1 MPILHKIRNDWDFDV
16 TTEPA
21 KVTNPV
27 TGEDT
32 RTGGYVNMR
41 TDTGEIVGRYVSKR
55 YAVANNREIVGR
67 GLDALRGAG
76 LNPDTAEFNAY
87 GFNEGR
93 SWRFEWAWKDQ
104 TIKVPQVGDELGLRL
119 SVSNSFDRSKK
130 IAWALGMLRL
140 VCSNGMTA
148 LNNAFHLSNKH
159 NGGLNL
165 DRMSGALGEALDNFQ
180 PEKVGKDFQNLAE
193 VEIDQQ
199 QGLHIL
205 QNFVEDVVGFSERS
219 RSRVSEIWNA
229 PTYEADSG
237 RNMYNLYNATTQYLT
252 HDLNE
257 NRREMAEDVSQGV
270 LELLVSASRNE
281 TERNKLWTPREQIAV
296 TEKQEEVIQVTE

>member
-41 TDTGEIVGRYVSKR
+41 TDTDEIVGPYVSKR
-55 YAVANNREIVGR
+55 YAVANNREIVSR
-67 GLDALRGAG
+67 GTDALRGAG

-87 GFNEGR
+87 GFNNGR

-104 TIKVPQVGDELGLRL
+104 TIKVPQVGDDLGLRL

-140 VCSNGMTA
+140 VCSNGMTT
-148 LNNAFHLSNKH
+148 LNSAFHLSNKH

-165 DRMSGALGEALDNFQ
+165 GRMSGALGEALENFS
-180 PEKVGKDFQNLAE
+180 PEKAGKTFQELAE
-193 VEIDQQ
+193 LKITQD

-205 QNFVEDVVGFSERS
+205 QNFVQDVTGFSERT

-229 PTYEADSG
+229 PTHEEDSD
-237 RNMYNLYNATTQYLT
+237 RNLYNLYNATTQFLT
-252 HDLNE
+252 NDV
-257 NRREMAEDVSQGV
+257 AESRFELSDKVGSGV
-270 LELLVSASRNE
+270 LKNLSLASNNPSRLTKLVAALPVE
-281 TERNKLWTPREQIAV
+281 GV
-296 TEKQEEVIQVTE
+296 QVENN